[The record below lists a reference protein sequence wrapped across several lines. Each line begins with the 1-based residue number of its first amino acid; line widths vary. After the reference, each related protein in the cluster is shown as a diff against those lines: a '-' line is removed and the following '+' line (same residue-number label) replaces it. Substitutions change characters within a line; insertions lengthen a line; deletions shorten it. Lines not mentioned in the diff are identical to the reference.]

1 LGCGRSGIH
10 SKDLGESGGA
20 RRTTTPLYTKE
31 GAAGNEGR
39 GEGSGKE
46 ISELSAARE
55 AERKGGG
62 GRERVPNIPLDNSR
76 YNKYNAGAIGDEVT
90 ITLDVQFVKA

>member
-1 LGCGRSGIH
+1 LGCGRRGIH
-10 SKDLGESGGA
+10 SKNLVESGGGG
-20 RRTTTPLYTKE
+20 RTTTPLYTKE

-76 YNKYNAGAIGDEVT
+76 YNEYYARAIGEEET
-90 ITLDVQFVKA
+90 ITLDVQFVRV